1 MITIFRVLVV
11 MMQAF
16 FWLLMIE
23 CVKLKRYATL
33 S

>member
-11 MMQAF
+11 MMRVF

-23 CVKLKRYATL
+23 CVKSKRSIIL
-33 S
+33 F